1 MKFEFKNSEGALQG
15 TLIAPVLEGMGV
27 PPRLARED
35 KEETL
40 ARAITAQNFNG
51 CKGEFC
57 TVLLPT
63 GLNVTLVGVGKVEGG
78 VETWLQTVGGSLAS
92 VLKKVRQKEVM
103 ICTSGLS
110 EVKVKTGTAAA
121 AAGGFTSLLAMPN
134 TSPAA
139 DSPASIRLINDIIS
153 ETAKVRVY
161 QSGCITENRGGER
174 LAPYGSLKKLGVKA
188 ITDDGS
194 CVQNNELM
202 RNAMEYAKMFG
213 LFVMDH
219 CQENTLTANGQMHEG
234 EWSVRLGL
242 GGWPSAAEDIIVSR
256 DVILAYYTHSH
267 IHLQHI
273 SSALSVDIIRNAK
286 RRGVSVSAEATPH
299 HLSLTDECLKN
310 YDTNFKMC
318 PPLRAQSDVDAL
330 IEGVVDGTIE
340 VIATDHAPHT
350 DTEKDREFDRAPFGI
365 TGLETAFSV
374 CHGVLVRSGKIKLPK
389 LVKLMSTRPAE
400 LLGLDAGTLKPGTPA
415 DFVLIDENEEYVYSN
430 PLSRSENSPWLGKK
444 LRARVVQTFLGGK
457 RVYIKK

>member
-1 MKFEFKNSEGALQG
+1 MHGSGGTAGVMKKEFIIKN
-15 TLIAPVLEGMGV
+15 
-27 PPRLARED
+27 ARVVDPSQNID
-35 KEETL
+35 KVKDVMV
-40 ARAITAQNFNG
+40 
-51 CKGEFC
+51 C
-57 TVLLPT
+57 
-63 GLNVTLVGVGKVEGG
+63 GG
-78 VETWLQTVGGSLAS
+78 VFADKVSSGAKVIDAKGLVLAPGFVDMHVHLREPGQTA
-92 VLKKVRQKEVM
+92 KES
-103 ICTSGLS
+103 IA
-110 EVKVKTGTAAA
+110 TGTAAA

-134 TSPAA
+134 TTPAA

-161 QSGCITENRGGER
+161 QSGCITEGRAGER
-174 LAPYGSLKKLGVKA
+174 LAPYGSLKKLGVRA

-219 CQENTLTANGQMHEG
+219 CQESSLTASGQMHEG

-256 DVILAYYTHSH
+256 DVILAHYTRSH

-286 RRGVSVSAEATPH
+286 KRGVSVSAEATPH
-299 HLSLTDECLKN
+299 HLSLTDACLKN

-318 PPLRAQSDVDAL
+318 PPLRTRNDVEAL

-374 CHGVLVRSGKIKLPK
+374 CHEVLVRSGKIKLPK
-389 LVKLMSTRPAE
+389 LISLMATRPAE
-400 LLGLDAGTLKPGTPA
+400 LLGLDAGTLKPGSPA
-415 DFVLIDENEEYVYSN
+415 DFVLIDENEEYVYDTS
-430 PLSRSENSPWLGKK
+430 LSRSENSPWLGKK

-457 RVYIKK
+457 RIYSKK